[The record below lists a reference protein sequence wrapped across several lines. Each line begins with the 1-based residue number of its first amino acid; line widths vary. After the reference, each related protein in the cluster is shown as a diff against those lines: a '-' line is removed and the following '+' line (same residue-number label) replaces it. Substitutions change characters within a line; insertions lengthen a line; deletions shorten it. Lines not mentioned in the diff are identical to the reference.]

1 MRGSKVFIIYNVLF
15 ENDTREDNLLGI
27 FSVPVKMRNWQ
38 NRFLPP
44 EQQGQEVSC
53 DMLVDSGAA
62 ELALPAEIMDSLK
75 LEELGDMRVVTAD
88 GTQREC
94 RVLGMVELE
103 VQGRVCQ
110 VRAIEL
116 PRGTQPLL
124 GAVPLE
130 EMDWHIRSVRTKTG
144 PQSAF
149 PPTSRCC
156 TCDERPFGPAH
167 HARPDCLRRRR
178 HPVGQRSLL

>member
-1 MRGSKVFIIYNVLF
+1 MRGSTVFIIYNVLF
-15 ENDTREDNLLGI
+15 ENDTTEDNLLGI
-27 FSVPVKMRNWQ
+27 FRVPAKMRNWQ
-38 NRFLPP
+38 NRFLPL
-44 EQQGQEVSC
+44 EKQGREVSC

-75 LEELGDMRVVTAD
+75 LEDLGAMRVVTAD
-88 GTQREC
+88 GGQREC

-130 EMDWHIRSVRTKTG
+130 EMDWHIDLTG
-144 PQSAF
+144 QKLVPNPLS
-149 PPTSRCC
+149 
-156 TCDERPFGPAH
+156 
-167 HARPDCLRRRR
+167 PDQ
-178 HPVGQRSLL
+178 PLLHL